1 MKLNQRDFD
10 RGKTIRGEVMCKYL
24 NIKGI
29 LMLVIVNYKKDKN
42 KRFIE
47 TDDKY
52 RQLFIGLK
60 LLRTED
66 MIQLLGERKT

>member
-24 NIKGI
+24 NSKGI

>member
-10 RGKTIRGEVMCKYL
+10 RGETIRGEVMCKYL